1 MPNKSNMPN
10 TSNKSPRVK
19 SPRGKAPTA
28 AERRFIDGVA
38 RLLVPWGVPQTAAR
52 LYGYLLLLPE
62 PVGLDRITAD
72 LAMSK
77 STASVAARLL
87 EKYRLT
93 LRHGEAGSKR
103 VLYEVSQDYDGM
115 LTEQNRL
122 IDGLAGLLTGGARA
136 LASRAAQNRL
146 REMAEF
152 YATIGEAMD
161 TALRRWRTGRRR

>member
-1 MPNKSNMPN
+1 VGV
-10 TSNKSPRVK
+10 R
-19 SPRGKAPTA
+19 RGKAA
-28 AERRFIDGVA
+28 
-38 RLLVPWGVPQTAAR
+38 
-52 LYGYLLLLPE
+52 
-62 PVGLDRITAD
+62 
-72 LAMSK
+72 
-77 STASVAARLL
+77 
-87 EKYRLT
+87 
-93 LRHGEAGSKR
+93 
-103 VLYEVSQDYDGM
+103 LYEVSQDYDGM